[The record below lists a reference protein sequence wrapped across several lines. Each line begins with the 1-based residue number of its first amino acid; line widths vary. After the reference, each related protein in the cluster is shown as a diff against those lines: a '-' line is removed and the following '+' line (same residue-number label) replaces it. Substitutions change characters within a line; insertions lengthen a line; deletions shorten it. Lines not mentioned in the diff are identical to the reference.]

1 MPDEE
6 KARNAL
12 RRRRRLRQMLG
23 AVVCLL
29 VVIGL
34 GSVVSGGVR
43 LAARLFDDTEERTR
57 FEERL
62 QTRVSI
68 DPHPFASLEENRA
81 RLLDAAIWS
90 VIQ

>member
-43 LAARLFDDTEERTR
+43 LAARLFDVTELRTR
-57 FEERL
+57 F
-62 QTRVSI
+62 
-68 DPHPFASLEENRA
+68 
-81 RLLDAAIWS
+81 
-90 VIQ
+90 